1 MNEWVCS
8 IGGMMLT
15 GGTLKHLDKRYVE
28 ATLSTT
34 NSTQTS
40 LRLKPSLYSEA
51 VPAWA
56 MVLPHNIQ
64 WKWKRKITAFSL
76 YIWPPYIDTL
86 QHTEL
91 HILNFIAL
99 PRLNPYLFLEVGRR
113 QALICQPELWCWHKF
128 FEYVA
133 FTQISTS
140 QLYSTTSTSTIIYA
154 VLARLQVPGE
164 QDFLTFFLDCSLQL
178 LWLRLHV
185 IMWLQTGNTYF
196 TSTFIF

>member
-99 PRLNPYLFLEVGRR
+99 PRLNPYLFLDKWGGGKHWYASLSYGVS
-113 QALICQPELWCWHKF
+113 ISSSNMWHSHKF
-128 FEYVA
+128 
-133 FTQISTS
+133 
-140 QLYSTTSTSTIIYA
+140 QLRSYIPHLVLQPLSVLYWQGYKCQGNKFFWHFSLTALYRYS
-154 VLARLQVPGE
+154 
-164 QDFLTFFLDCSLQL
+164 D
-178 LWLRLHV
+178 
-185 IMWLQTGNTYF
+185 
-196 TSTFIF
+196 